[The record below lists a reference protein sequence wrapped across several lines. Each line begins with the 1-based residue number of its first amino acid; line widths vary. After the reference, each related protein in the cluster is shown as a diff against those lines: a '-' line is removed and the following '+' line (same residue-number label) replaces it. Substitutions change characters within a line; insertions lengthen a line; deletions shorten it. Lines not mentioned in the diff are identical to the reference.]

1 MHPKGA
7 SKNRDD
13 HAIFKKMDQIKLALN
28 SQTTQVLFQKDI
40 NLKIGIK
47 VVIPILK
54 LIHQIEER
62 LALSQEPIL
71 LKFLS
76 KQ

>member
-13 HAIFKKMDQIKLALN
+13 HAIFSNDGP
-28 SQTTQVLFQKDI
+28 
-40 NLKIGIK
+40 NLISPELTNNPS
-47 VVIPILK
+47 VIPKRYK
-54 LIHQIEER
+54 LRNRNKSGNPNFKIDTPIEER

-71 LKFLS
+71 LKSLS
-76 KQ
+76 KL